1 MLLAGIIC
9 PHFSYSGPDN
19 DDPTLCQGHDGRVD
33 DVKLG
38 VFMGNK
44 EQEKEKRRRKAA
56 QRRATKRKDKTANA
70 RQTKPK
76 GFANVTLEEFPD
88 EQLIWWLANGVNYLV
103 SDYENGVWSPLVEGI
118 YEGKVPS
125 AEELARLVMARFA
138 DEKEWPIEAKAAV
151 AWSVSDR
158 NVVYIYYREVLRRL
172 RTTYPDVDDIEAL
185 ARQPHQPQVWQ
196 VFKFL
201 RDKLLKKGVGR

>member
-1 MLLAGIIC
+1 
-9 PHFSYSGPDN
+9 
-19 DDPTLCQGHDGRVD
+19 
-33 DVKLG
+33 
-38 VFMGNK
+38 MGNK

-56 QRRATKRKDKTANA
+56 QRRATKRKERTAKA

-76 GFANVTLEEFPD
+76 GLADVTLEEFPD
-88 EQLIWWLANGVNYLV
+88 EQLLFWLAQGVNYLV
-103 SDYENGVWSPLVEGI
+103 SDYDNGVWSPLVEGI

-158 NVVYIYYREVLRRL
+158 NIVYIYYKEVLRRL

-201 RDKLLKKGVGR
+201 RDKLLKKSVGR